1 MQGYLEK
8 KSESWF
14 GGWTEKYCVLTNV
27 GLLFYDD
34 PQKRPRHLFPCI
46 DAQLIPMKEQ
56 TYNKKYVFR
65 IQCFNENV
73 IFAAR
78 TKEDFDRWKAAIEK
92 LNRETD

>member
-1 MQGYLEK
+1 
-8 KSESWF
+8 
-14 GGWTEKYCVLTNV
+14 
-27 GLLFYDD
+27 
-34 PQKRPRHLFPCI
+34 
-46 DAQLIPMKEQ
+46 MKEQ

-65 IQCFNENV
+65 MQCFNENV